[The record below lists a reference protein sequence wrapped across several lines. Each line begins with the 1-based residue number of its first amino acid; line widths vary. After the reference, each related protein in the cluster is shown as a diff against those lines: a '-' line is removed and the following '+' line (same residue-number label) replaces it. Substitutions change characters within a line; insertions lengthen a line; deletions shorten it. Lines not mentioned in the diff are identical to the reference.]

1 MSNSGSA
8 SNASVL
14 RTDQD
19 QRFPDLNEVISL
31 NGKSGLAISTR
42 DWYCSEIIKVLK
54 KYKKASIGM
63 IIGEMRK
70 LDQRRYPIQEER
82 ICSFL
87 KYLRAMGVIKYEKS
101 PVRAIS
107 SKWSVEE

>member
-1 MSNSGSA
+1 M
-8 SNASVL
+8 
-14 RTDQD
+14 T
-19 QRFPDLNEVISL
+19 
-31 NGKSGLAISTR
+31 SGLSKSTR

-54 KYKKASIGM
+54 KYKKTSIGM

-82 ICSFL
+82 IVAFL
-87 KYLRAMGVIKYEKS
+87 KYLRMMGIVKYEKS